1 MDKARKPATRIAHD
15 IRDVELF
22 NPPELAPPV
31 GFAHAAAAG
40 ELVVLGGQVGSDASG
55 RVVAPGDITAQFTQA
70 IRNVAT
76 ALRAAGSTP
85 ERAVKLTYFVT
96 DLAAYRANLKPIG
109 AAYREV
115 FGHHYPATSLFEVKG
130 LFDPQAMVEI
140 ECLALRVSSYPR
152 PSATSKEGTA

>member
-1 MDKARKPATRIAHD
+1 MAEAGKPPAGSAPVIGE
-15 IRDVELF
+15 VELF
-22 NPPELAPPV
+22 NPVELAPPV
-31 GFAHAAAAG
+31 GFSHAAAAG

-55 RVVAPGDITAQFTQA
+55 RVLAPGDITAQFTQA

-76 ALRAAGSTP
+76 ALRAAGSAP

-96 DLAAYRANLKPIG
+96 DVAAYRANLKPIG

-130 LFDPQAMVEI
+130 LFDPHAMVEI
-140 ECLALRVSSYPR
+140 ECLALRVSAHVQP
-152 PSATSKEGTA
+152 ATTSTEGTA

>member
-1 MDKARKPATRIAHD
+1 VDEAEKPATRLEPD

-85 ERAVKLTYFVT
+85 ERTVKLTYFVT

-140 ECLALRVSSYPR
+140 ECLALRVSSYPDS
-152 PSATSKEGTA
+152 SARSKKGTS